1 MNRLLIVV
9 TMMLCVAG
17 AAVGAVAGGLD
28 GTAPV
33 VCAASKTFDCASYG
47 ECVADSPEAI
57 NLPQLIRLDFAAKRA
72 FTKRASGEERVAAI
86 SLQELQEG
94 ELILQGIQNGY
105 GWSMAISLESGDM
118 SLAITG
124 GGAGMVVF
132 GTCMGL

>member
-1 MNRLLIVV
+1 MNGSLIVA
-9 TMMLCVAG
+9 TIILCVAG
-17 AAVGAVAGGLD
+17 AAEGALAAGLD

-33 VCAASKTFDCASYG
+33 VCAASKTFDCASDG
-47 ECVADSPEAI
+47 ECVADAPEAI
-57 NLPQLIRLDFAAKRA
+57 NLPRLIRLDFAAKKA
-72 FTKRASGEERVAAI
+72 FTKRASGEERVAPI

>member
-1 MNRLLIVV
+1 MNGSLIVV
-9 TMMLCVAG
+9 TIILCVAG
-17 AAVGAVAGGLD
+17 AADRALAGGLD

-33 VCAASKTFDCASYG
+33 VCAASESFDCASDG
-47 ECVADSPEAI
+47 ECVTDAPEAI
-57 NLPQLIRLDFAAKRA
+57 NLPRLIRLDFAAKKA

-86 SLQELQEG
+86 GLQELQEG

-124 GGAGMVVF
+124 GGAGVVVF